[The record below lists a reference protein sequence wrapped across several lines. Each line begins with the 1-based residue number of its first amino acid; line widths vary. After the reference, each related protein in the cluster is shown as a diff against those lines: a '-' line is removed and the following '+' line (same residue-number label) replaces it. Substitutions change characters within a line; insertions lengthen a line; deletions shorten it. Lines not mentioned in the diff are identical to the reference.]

1 MINEETHNQDAGT
14 AAPGD
19 VEAQVAEVPAPSN
32 PAPEASAQQAETPA
46 PAESGSAKPKPDAKR
61 AQEQVEDIK
70 NTTLAL
76 VNNAGGAGGLLVL
89 FSLILVIQA
98 SVDMKKNRFFAFES
112 YGALAISLGVI
123 NLFFGIA
130 ILVIN
135 KREMLD
141 DKIKQI
147 VIAVMWIFTTICVG
161 VITFKLPYPFFWQWI
176 FFFVGNVLCVNLY
189 VKGCLYRTSRQSA
202 RNLQCTRFLCWAF
215 IAYIYLGILC
225 SNPILRNT
233 ILWRQHWV
241 CGFSWCCF
249 RLFLYHLCNCKQIV
263 SIAEQCSPNDL
274 WIPYR
279 LVAIRSS
286 RDYN

>member
-161 VITFKLPYPFFWQWI
+161 VITFKLPYPFFGI
-176 FFFVGNVLCVNLY
+176 SIY
-189 VKGCLYRTSRQSA
+189 VV
-202 RNLQCTRFLCWAF
+202 
-215 IAYIYLGILC
+215 IL
-225 SNPILRNT
+225 
-233 ILWRQHWV
+233 H
-241 CGFSWCCF
+241 
-249 RLFLYHLCNCKQIV
+249 
-263 SIAEQCSPNDL
+263 
-274 WIPYR
+274 
-279 LVAIRSS
+279 
-286 RDYN
+286 